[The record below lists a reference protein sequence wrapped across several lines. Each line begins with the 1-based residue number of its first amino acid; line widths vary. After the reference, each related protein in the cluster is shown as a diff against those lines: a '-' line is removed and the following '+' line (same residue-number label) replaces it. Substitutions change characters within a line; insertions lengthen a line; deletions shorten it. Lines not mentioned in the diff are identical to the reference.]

1 MIIKRFMNWL
11 LSRSIT
17 PEQLHDQKKL
27 ILADLDY
34 CFLTLLNRSKK
45 MEITMADVQAE
56 MEAQAL
62 IVAAEKAEVKAALD
76 AQAVQ
81 IQALTDQ
88 IANLPVGGIATQE
101 QVNNLMTAAKAVTAA
116 IVAIHETA
124 PAVPV

>member
-1 MIIKRFMNWL
+1 
-11 LSRSIT
+11 
-17 PEQLHDQKKL
+17 
-27 ILADLDY
+27 
-34 CFLTLLNRSKK
+34 